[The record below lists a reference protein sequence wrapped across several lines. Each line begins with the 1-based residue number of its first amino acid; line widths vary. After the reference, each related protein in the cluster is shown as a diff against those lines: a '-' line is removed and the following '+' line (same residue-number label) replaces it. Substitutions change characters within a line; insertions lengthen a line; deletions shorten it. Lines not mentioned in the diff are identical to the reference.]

1 VNEEGNREQRSAD
14 FAHHTQVQSLRCG
27 YENFRFVSGEVE
39 DGRKWGGHATEEG
52 NECSRSIKQAIRG
65 QNKGTTIT
73 IYPDRLTLRGT
84 RDKRKHSRL
93 QHEIETVKL
102 VLSLLFF
109 VGFILLSAFVSQGQC
124 NGETSCVIS

>member
-1 VNEEGNREQRSAD
+1 MNEEGKREQRWAD
-14 FAHHTQVQSLRCG
+14 FAHDSQLQSPRCG
-27 YENFRFVSGEVE
+27 YENLRFVSEEVE

-52 NECSRSIKQAIRG
+52 NECSRSIRG

-93 QHEIETVKL
+93 QHQIETVKL

-109 VGFILLSAFVSQGQC
+109 EGFILLSGFVSQGQC
-124 NGETSCVIS
+124 NGET

>member
-1 VNEEGNREQRSAD
+1 MKEVSGNKDRPTLPTNS
-14 FAHHTQVQSLRCG
+14 QVQSVRRG
-27 YENFRFVSGEVE
+27 YENFRFVSEEVE

-52 NECSRSIKQAIRG
+52 NKCSRSIKQAIRG

-73 IYPDRLTLRGT
+73 IYPDRLTLRAT

-93 QHEIETVKL
+93 QHQIETVTP
-102 VLSLLFF
+102 VLPLLFF
-109 VGFILLSAFVSQGQC
+109 VGFILLSGFVSQGQC

>member
-1 VNEEGNREQRSAD
+1 MFGRLCPRFPA
-14 FAHHTQVQSLRCG
+14 QSQLCG
-27 YENFRFVSGEVE
+27 YENFRFGSEEVE

-93 QHEIETVKL
+93 QHQIETVKL

-109 VGFILLSAFVSQGQC
+109 FVGFILLSGFVSQGQC
-124 NGETSCVIS
+124 NGETLCVIS